1 MTGQYREPRR
11 KGNGEYMSTYQK
23 RQAWTPEEDEILKQ
37 QVERLGTHCWPD
49 VASGLVGRTS
59 KACSLRWRCFL
70 SPSIIRPNED
80 PFSQWEIAVIVLTQK
95 MFGNKWNDIANYLPM
110 RCNNDIKNHFNLY
123 LKDKQS
129 SVSLENSYLRA
140 GYDLPS
146 LLAAEPE
153 DVATRRERLEK
164 ERAANNNFDPV
175 PVKNSSR
182 GMSYLRRAAAA
193 PIKPKSPMTAR
204 FHPYHMGAS
213 SAVLAAAAQP
223 GGALAM
229 GRPGAGSSL
238 AGGAMAGSYTAK
250 HHTSYATFAALPR
263 PHSSQSMGAL
273 DGLALAGGLR
283 GTSAAAAAG
292 LPGSLLSYGALGG
305 GASYAQSSLMGG
317 TMLPEQLLR
326 LPSSSMPKQEQGL
339 GDAAAAAGGMYSSF
353 TAGSSF
359 VGLSGGVSSTA
370 GDWQA
375 NSTQSA
381 LHMVGG
387 AGLDGAVTRVPSRL
401 QHAGLPDL
409 TMPVQRGN
417 SLSFTGGHHGLT
429 QQVMQQQQQ
438 QQGLDASGKLQQSS
452 HIGLPVFD
460 KMPSLPDPSSEPGIL
475 DGCGDGDGTSLR
487 GIFSSDDGE
496 PFGAAHQQQ
505 QQQQQ
510 QGLAGSAPKLLPL
523 QQQGS
528 GSYQL
533 QQSSQFLG
541 GGMDLAAAAGTSS
554 QQHGS
559 PTGQQLHAG
568 AYASPNS
575 FTSGCSPV
583 PLAQSMLMQQ
593 QQQHPQQ
600 HSSAAATAPD
610 AAAAAALNSFRQAVQ
625 LKIEC
630 GEGGAGCD
638 GAVVAGGERGALS
651 APCTVTAAYTPSG
664 YNQQQQQPQQQQH
677 MLPQGAFTQG
687 GQQQQQSLLSQM
699 CPQQQQGRY
708 TPFQHPENQ
717 QQHMNHICQ
726 DQGPAAQQQQQQTHP
741 AAAYQ
746 PALAGGLPG
755 YDSGNSSHHHQQQP
769 GHGLCSPSTIAA
781 SAVAAVTRG
790 CALTGGAAAQSWG
803 SSPTSQQQQQQ
814 QQLHVHQLIS
824 QVVSDDADHDLGQL
838 VDLLDAAGC
847 DGDCSGDGC
856 GGSGGHASE
865 HHHGLVVDVDG
876 GDCGLMLSD
885 GDFDDDALPADYLPG
900 LPGLKRQN
908 SELEMMAAAACW

>member
-250 HHTSYATFAALPR
+250 HQTSYATFAALPR

-438 QQGLDASGKLQQSS
+438 QGLDASGKLQQSS

-510 QGLAGSAPKLLPL
+510 QGLAG
-523 QQQGS
+523 
-528 GSYQL
+528 
-533 QQSSQFLG
+533 
-541 GGMDLAAAAGTSS
+541 
-554 QQHGS
+554 
-559 PTGQQLHAG
+559 
-568 AYASPNS
+568 
-575 FTSGCSPV
+575 
-583 PLAQSMLMQQ
+583 
-593 QQQHPQQ
+593 
-600 HSSAAATAPD
+600 
-610 AAAAAALNSFRQAVQ
+610 
-625 LKIEC
+625 
-630 GEGGAGCD
+630 
-638 GAVVAGGERGALS
+638 
-651 APCTVTAAYTPSG
+651 
-664 YNQQQQQPQQQQH
+664 
-677 MLPQGAFTQG
+677 
-687 GQQQQQSLLSQM
+687 
-699 CPQQQQGRY
+699 
-708 TPFQHPENQ
+708 
-717 QQHMNHICQ
+717 
-726 DQGPAAQQQQQQTHP
+726 
-741 AAAYQ
+741 
-746 PALAGGLPG
+746 
-755 YDSGNSSHHHQQQP
+755 
-769 GHGLCSPSTIAA
+769 
-781 SAVAAVTRG
+781 
-790 CALTGGAAAQSWG
+790 
-803 SSPTSQQQQQQ
+803 
-814 QQLHVHQLIS
+814 
-824 QVVSDDADHDLGQL
+824 
-838 VDLLDAAGC
+838 
-847 DGDCSGDGC
+847 GDGC